1 MSFRHGAGLTC
12 QPVGLQRVRSLAGS
26 TGGIQAVDKLGL
38 KFRGLVESRTVI
50 VWLQLVT
57 GSAFAVGSTSNAT
70 SMEPAFQLC
79 SCGAPPLPTLPSGIG
94 AVTASCVRNLATRVR
109 RGTVH
114 LARSIRTRLCG
125 ARTGVLRSSNDQTGC
140 PASTMRPLA
149 ANAACALKK

>member
-1 MSFRHGAGLTC
+1 M
-12 QPVGLQRVRSLAGS
+12 
-26 TGGIQAVDKLGL
+26 GL

-50 VWLQLVT
+50 VWLQLAT

-79 SCGAPPLPTLPSGIG
+79 SCGAPPLPTLRSGIG

-125 ARTGVLRSSNDQTGC
+125 ARTSGARTTAELQRSNRMSCKHNEASRCKRLMC
-140 PASTMRPLA
+140 PQEIDLVPCVYILQDLTDNH
-149 ANAACALKK
+149 ANWPVDARKVSAT